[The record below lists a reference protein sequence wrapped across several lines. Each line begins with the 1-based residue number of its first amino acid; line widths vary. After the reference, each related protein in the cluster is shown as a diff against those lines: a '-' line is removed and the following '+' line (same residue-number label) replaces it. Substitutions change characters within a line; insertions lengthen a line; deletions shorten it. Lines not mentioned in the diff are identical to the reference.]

1 MRLRHATKQARR
13 RWNNRNYYE
22 RHRDAIRA
30 RRRARYW
37 KQREAILGCARKE
50 SLA

>member
-1 MRLRHATKQARR
+1 MRRRHATKQARR

-30 RRRARYW
+30 RRRERYW
-37 KQREAILGCARKE
+37 KQRDVTARLRDAG
-50 SLA
+50 SA